1 MVRVWVG
8 DMRGAQSRWCIADVG
23 IQFFIHNLSMQISVP
38 YCLTSKLP
46 TNRLENSWNLGQGF
60 FVVTDGGDWVT
71 ELHSLQVCLFIYQK
85 HRAKIIIT
93 FMNYWKFMTFSNS
106 GHRWS
111 HLCGPVRCSTQP
123 SIALQDAQVWRVLHA
138 FLFQKNLGKLRN
150 STRTI
155 GHEWKFTSRIIFLMF
170 FLIVCVILSSWY
182 WNWWRF

>member
-23 IQFFIHNLSMQISVP
+23 IQFFIHNLSMQISVR
-38 YCLTSKLP
+38 YCLTSRLP

-93 FMNYWKFMTFSNS
+93 FMNYWKIHDVFKQRPQVKPFM
-106 GHRWS
+106 R
-111 HLCGPVRCSTQP
+111 PCSMQHP
-123 SIALQDAQVWRVLHA
+123 A
-138 FLFQKNLGKLRN
+138 FNRSSRRPGVESSPCFFVSEELGKA
-150 STRTI
+150 
-155 GHEWKFTSRIIFLMF
+155 EKFD
-170 FLIVCVILSSWY
+170 
-182 WNWWRF
+182 